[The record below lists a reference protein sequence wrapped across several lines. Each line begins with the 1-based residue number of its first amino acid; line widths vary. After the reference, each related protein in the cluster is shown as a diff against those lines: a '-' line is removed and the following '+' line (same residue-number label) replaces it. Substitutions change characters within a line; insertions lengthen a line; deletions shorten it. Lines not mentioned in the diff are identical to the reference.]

1 MIEVEP
7 ERRNTSFESAC
18 RCQTVYRVTDD
29 GVPAADPGEKARVA
43 VLEDDPAMRNLL
55 KRLLDPDDL
64 GHAVTN
70 EVRKQAY
77 AIISNEHERE
87 REKWNASN

>member
-1 MIEVEP
+1 MLDQLRTMREHIIYLGTQL
-7 ERRNTSFESAC
+7 ERERESSKEK
-18 RCQTVYRVTDD
+18 TV
-29 GVPAADPGEKARVA
+29 
-43 VLEDDPAMRNLL
+43 LL

>member
-1 MIEVEP
+1 MREHIVWLGTQLEK
-7 ERRNTSFESAC
+7 ERESSKEK
-18 RCQTVYRVTDD
+18 TV
-29 GVPAADPGEKARVA
+29 
-43 VLEDDPAMRNLL
+43 LL

-77 AIISNEHERE
+77 AIISNDHERE
-87 REKWNASN
+87 REKWNVSN

>member
-1 MIEVEP
+1 MLDQLRTMREHIIYLGTQLEK
-7 ERRNTSFESAC
+7 ERESSKEK
-18 RCQTVYRVTDD
+18 TV
-29 GVPAADPGEKARVA
+29 
-43 VLEDDPAMRNLL
+43 LL

>member
-1 MIEVEP
+1 MLDQLKTMREHIIWLGTQLEK
-7 ERRNTSFESAC
+7 ERESS
-18 RCQTVYRVTDD
+18 RDKTV
-29 GVPAADPGEKARVA
+29 
-43 VLEDDPAMRNLL
+43 LL

-77 AIISNEHERE
+77 AIISNDHERE
-87 REKWNASN
+87 RDKWNASN

>member
-1 MIEVEP
+1 MLDQLRSLHELIIWLGTQL
-7 ERRNTSFESAC
+7 ERERESS
-18 RCQTVYRVTDD
+18 RDKTV
-29 GVPAADPGEKARVA
+29 
-43 VLEDDPAMRNLL
+43 LL

-87 REKWNASN
+87 REKWNVSN

>member
-1 MIEVEP
+1 MLDQLRIMREHIIWLGTQLEQ
-7 ERRNTSFESAC
+7 ERDSSREK
-18 RCQTVYRVTDD
+18 TV
-29 GVPAADPGEKARVA
+29 
-43 VLEDDPAMRNLL
+43 LL

-77 AIISNEHERE
+77 AIISNDHERE
-87 REKWNASN
+87 REKWNVSN

>member
-1 MIEVEP
+1 MLDQLRTMRKHIIWLGTQLEK
-7 ERRNTSFESAC
+7 ERDSSREK
-18 RCQTVYRVTDD
+18 TV
-29 GVPAADPGEKARVA
+29 
-43 VLEDDPAMRNLL
+43 LL

-77 AIISNEHERE
+77 AIISNDQERE
-87 REKWNASN
+87 REKWNVSN

>member
-1 MIEVEP
+1 MREHIIWLGTQLEQ
-7 ERRNTSFESAC
+7 ERDSSREK
-18 RCQTVYRVTDD
+18 TV
-29 GVPAADPGEKARVA
+29 
-43 VLEDDPAMRNLL
+43 LL

-77 AIISNEHERE
+77 AIISNDQERE
-87 REKWNASN
+87 REKWNVSN

>member
-1 MIEVEP
+1 MVAQTLLLLLTGTSQKMLDQLRTMREHIIWLGTQLEQ
-7 ERRNTSFESAC
+7 ERESS
-18 RCQTVYRVTDD
+18 RDKTV
-29 GVPAADPGEKARVA
+29 
-43 VLEDDPAMRNLL
+43 LL

-87 REKWNASN
+87 REKWNGSN

>member
-1 MIEVEP
+1 MLDQLRTMREHIIWLGTQLEQ
-7 ERRNTSFESAC
+7 ERDSSREK
-18 RCQTVYRVTDD
+18 TV
-29 GVPAADPGEKARVA
+29 
-43 VLEDDPAMRNLL
+43 LL

-77 AIISNEHERE
+77 AIISNDHERE
-87 REKWNASN
+87 REKWNVSN

>member
-1 MIEVEP
+1 MLDQLRTMRDHIIWLGTQLEQ
-7 ERRNTSFESAC
+7 ERESS
-18 RCQTVYRVTDD
+18 REKTV
-29 GVPAADPGEKARVA
+29 
-43 VLEDDPAMRNLL
+43 LL

-77 AIISNEHERE
+77 AIISNQMERE
-87 REKWNASN
+87 REKWNVSN

>member
-1 MIEVEP
+1 MLDQLRTMREHIIYLGTQLEK
-7 ERRNTSFESAC
+7 ERDSSREK
-18 RCQTVYRVTDD
+18 TV
-29 GVPAADPGEKARVA
+29 
-43 VLEDDPAMRNLL
+43 LL

-77 AIISNEHERE
+77 AIISNDHERE
-87 REKWNASN
+87 REKWNVSN

>member
-1 MIEVEP
+1 MLLLLP
-7 ERRNTSFESAC
+7 TGTS
-18 RCQTVYRVTDD
+18 
-29 GVPAADPGEKARVA
+29 
-43 VLEDDPAMRNLL
+43 PAMLDQLRTMREHIVWLGTQLEKERESSRDKTVLL

-77 AIISNEHERE
+77 AIISNDHERE
-87 REKWNASN
+87 REKWNVSN

>member
-1 MIEVEP
+1 MREHIIYLGTQLEK
-7 ERRNTSFESAC
+7 ERESSKEK
-18 RCQTVYRVTDD
+18 TV
-29 GVPAADPGEKARVA
+29 
-43 VLEDDPAMRNLL
+43 LL

>member
-1 MIEVEP
+1 MLDQLRTMREHIIWLGTQLEK
-7 ERRNTSFESAC
+7 ERDSSREK
-18 RCQTVYRVTDD
+18 TV
-29 GVPAADPGEKARVA
+29 
-43 VLEDDPAMRNLL
+43 LL

-77 AIISNEHERE
+77 AIISNDQERE
-87 REKWNASN
+87 REKWNVSN

>member
-1 MIEVEP
+1 MLDQLRTMREHIIYLGTQLEK
-7 ERRNTSFESAC
+7 ERESSKEK
-18 RCQTVYRVTDD
+18 TV
-29 GVPAADPGEKARVA
+29 
-43 VLEDDPAMRNLL
+43 LL

-77 AIISNEHERE
+77 AIMSNDHERE
-87 REKWNASN
+87 REKWNVSN

>member
-1 MIEVEP
+1 MLDQLNTMREHIVWLGTQL
-7 ERRNTSFESAC
+7 ERERESS
-18 RCQTVYRVTDD
+18 RDKTV
-29 GVPAADPGEKARVA
+29 
-43 VLEDDPAMRNLL
+43 LL

-77 AIISNEHERE
+77 AIISNDHERE
-87 REKWNASN
+87 RDKWNASN

>member
-1 MIEVEP
+1 MAAQMLRLSLTGTSQKMLDQLRTMREHIIYLGTQLEK
-7 ERRNTSFESAC
+7 ERESSKEK
-18 RCQTVYRVTDD
+18 TV
-29 GVPAADPGEKARVA
+29 
-43 VLEDDPAMRNLL
+43 LL

-77 AIISNEHERE
+77 AIISNDHERE
-87 REKWNASN
+87 REKWNVSN

>member
-1 MIEVEP
+1 MLDELKTMREHIIWLGTQL
-7 ERRNTSFESAC
+7 ERERESS
-18 RCQTVYRVTDD
+18 RDKTV
-29 GVPAADPGEKARVA
+29 
-43 VLEDDPAMRNLL
+43 LL

>member
-1 MIEVEP
+1 LEQ
-7 ERRNTSFESAC
+7 ERDSSREK
-18 RCQTVYRVTDD
+18 TV
-29 GVPAADPGEKARVA
+29 
-43 VLEDDPAMRNLL
+43 LL

-77 AIISNEHERE
+77 AIISNDHERE
-87 REKWNASN
+87 REKWNVKDN